1 MEEVLPG
8 KREGGKRFLSG
19 ARLKFTLL
27 AANHDLA
34 VTALAKSPRKVQQ
47 LPLTASQ
54 TLADIDMSDLQWSRG
69 RHT

>member
-1 MEEVLPG
+1 MEDAPQR
-8 KREGGKRFLSG
+8 KRFPPSRFLSG